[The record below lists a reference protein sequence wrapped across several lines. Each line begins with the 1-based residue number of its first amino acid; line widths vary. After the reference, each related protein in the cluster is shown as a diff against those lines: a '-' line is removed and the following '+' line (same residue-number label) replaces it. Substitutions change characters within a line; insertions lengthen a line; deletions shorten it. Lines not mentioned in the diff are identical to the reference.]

1 MLALFESE
9 HVLRRVRDH
18 PDIELGRARGTC
30 RREPRGRG
38 LTVSDDVDDAVVLLR
53 ADAAVIGSMDK
64 LAAHQ
69 RATRHLAFSVVLF
82 ASDGRVLLQRRAAS
96 KYHFAGRW
104 SNTCCSHPRPGE
116 PLRAAGRRRT
126 REELGFDPGPLE
138 VRGAFWYE
146 ARDPASGLV
155 EHEYDVVLVGGVD
168 TAALDRDR
176 FDRADI
182 EATAL
187 NALDAVRAAC
197 AESPRDFTPWLPDVL
212 DIATGRP
219 RPIAVDVPY

>member
-1 MLALFESE
+1 MAP
-9 HVLRRVRDH
+9 HN
-18 PDIELGRARGTC
+18 
-30 RREPRGRG
+30 
-38 LTVSDDVDDAVVLLR
+38 DAVVLLD

-69 RATRHLAFSVVLF
+69 RSTRHLAFSVVLVTD
-82 ASDGRVLLQRRAAS
+82 DGRVLLQRRARA

-116 PLRAAGRRRT
+116 PVRAAGRRRT

-146 ARDPASGLV
+146 APDPVSGLV
-155 EHEYDVVLVGGVD
+155 EHEYDVVLLGGFD
-168 TAALDRDR
+168 GDALDPRQCDP
-176 FDRADI
+176 AEV

-187 NALDAVRAAC
+187 TTLDAVRGAWT
-197 AESPRDFTPWLPDVL
+197 AEPDAYTPWLPRVL
-212 DIATGRP
+212 DLATGAP
-219 RPIAVDVPY
+219 RQIVLDVPL